1 MLHKSEGNINGYKC
15 FWCSDCAQVWRQL
28 GRVRAEQGGGQ
39 LLHNR
44 AGQEVRNIGAAHTTP
59 NIIRMLMCTLKVIF
73 KNLCLQVPKDHKHQL
88 LSWVYWDWS
97 DQGFCHQIWKN
108 TSGDGHAHR
117 WNGIPFDF
125 VSSIVYR
132 MKSCQTVLLK
142 PGRARGARCT
152 WWPGISHR
160 CQTSP
165 VDGILGQTLC
175 AALFTSRSNLILFD
189 EMFSNINNRYR
200 SPGTA
205 AYEGEFP

>member
-1 MLHKSEGNINGYKC
+1 MLHKSEGNINGDDKC

-59 NIIRMLMCTLKVIF
+59 NIILMLMYTLKVIF
-73 KNLCLQVPKDHKHQL
+73 RNLCLQVPKDHKHQL
-88 LSWVYWDWS
+88 LSGVYWDWS

-125 VSSIVYR
+125 VSIQELSDSYS
-132 MKSCQTVLLK
+132 KTWQ
-142 PGRARGARCT
+142 GARC
-152 WWPGISHR
+152 
-160 CQTSP
+160 P
-165 VDGILGQTLC
+165 VYLMTGDLASLPN
-175 AALFTSRSNLILFD
+175 FTSGWYFGSD
-189 EMFSNINNRYR
+189 SVR
-200 SPGTA
+200 SPLHK
-205 AYEGEFP
+205 